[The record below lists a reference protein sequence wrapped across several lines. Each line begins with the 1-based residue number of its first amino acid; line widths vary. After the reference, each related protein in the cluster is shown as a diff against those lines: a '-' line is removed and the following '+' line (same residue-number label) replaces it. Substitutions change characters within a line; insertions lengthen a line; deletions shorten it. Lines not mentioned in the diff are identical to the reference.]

1 MLHAVNP
8 TNDFSAYLRD
18 ENDVV
23 FAPAESFE
31 AALHGFVID
40 WVAKN
45 AAEFGHIGCI
55 RGSGSANNE
64 IIRRHMLMFKSN
76 NPGVAT
82 LSFVPVRF
90 CSSLRPL
97 CQMNNQPPAVISLN
111 LPKPPLRLIGA
122 AALAIVALI
131 LVWTSFY
138 TVPAESEAVVLRFG
152 KFLKIAE
159 PGLQFKIPLGIDEYT
174 LVQTRRQL
182 KLEFG
187 FYTYGYTNPDQ
198 AGQQQV
204 EEKSMVT
211 GDLNAAL
218 VEWVVQYRISDP
230 KEYLFD
236 VRNPGQTLRD
246 LSEAAMREVIGDR
259 TVDEVITIGRQDIEI
274 SALARMQEL
283 ATRYKLGV
291 RVDQVQLKNVNPP
304 REVQASFNEVNKAQ
318 QDREN
323 AINIANGDYNE
334 AVPRA
339 RGQADQTIRGA
350 EGYRFKRVNEAEGDI
365 ASFNFMLGQYV
376 KAPEITRTRLYLET
390 MGDVL
395 PAMGPKIIIDDS
407 MKQLL
412 PILPLSLKPEA
423 KQ

>member
-1 MLHAVNP
+1 
-8 TNDFSAYLRD
+8 
-18 ENDVV
+18 
-23 FAPAESFE
+23 
-31 AALHGFVID
+31 
-40 WVAKN
+40 
-45 AAEFGHIGCI
+45 
-55 RGSGSANNE
+55 
-64 IIRRHMLMFKSN
+64 
-76 NPGVAT
+76 
-82 LSFVPVRF
+82 
-90 CSSLRPL
+90 
-97 CQMNNQPPAVISLN
+97 MNNQPPAVINLN
-111 LPKPPLRLIGA
+111 FPKPPMRLI
-122 AALAIVALI
+122 ALVAFLI
-131 LVWTSFY
+131 LALVIAWTSYY

-152 KFLKIAE
+152 KFLKIVE
-159 PGLQFKIPLGIDEYT
+159 PGLHFKIPLGVDEYT
-174 LVQTRRQL
+174 EVQTRRQL

-187 FYTYGYTNPDQ
+187 FFTAGYTNPDQ
-198 AGQQQV
+198 PSRQQL

-230 KEYLFD
+230 REYLFD
-236 VRNPGQTLRD
+236 VRNPNQTLRD
-246 LSEAAMREVIGDR
+246 LSEAAMREVVGDR

-274 SALARMQEL
+274 SGLARMQEL
-283 ATRYKLGV
+283 ASRYKLGIK
-291 RVDQVQLKNVNPP
+291 VDQVQLKNVNPP

-339 RGQADQTIRGA
+339 RGQADQMIRGA

-365 ASFNFMLGQYV
+365 ASFNFMLGQYI

-395 PAMGPKIIIDDS
+395 PAMGPKIIIDES

-412 PILPLSLKPEA
+412 PILPLSLKPETA
-423 KQ
+423 R

>member
-1 MLHAVNP
+1 
-8 TNDFSAYLRD
+8 
-18 ENDVV
+18 
-23 FAPAESFE
+23 
-31 AALHGFVID
+31 
-40 WVAKN
+40 
-45 AAEFGHIGCI
+45 
-55 RGSGSANNE
+55 
-64 IIRRHMLMFKSN
+64 
-76 NPGVAT
+76 
-82 LSFVPVRF
+82 
-90 CSSLRPL
+90 
-97 CQMNNQPPAVISLN
+97 MNNQPPAVVTLN
-111 LPKPPLRLIGA
+111 LPRPPLRLIA
-122 AALAIVALI
+122 AIALLIVALI
-131 LVWTSFY
+131 VVWTSYY
-138 TVPAESEAVVLRFG
+138 TVPAESEGVVLRFG
-152 KFLKIAE
+152 RFLKIVE
-159 PGLQFKIPLGIDEYT
+159 PGLHFKIPLGVDDVSE
-174 LVQTRRQL
+174 VKTRRQL

-198 AGQQQV
+198 PTQQQL

-365 ASFNFMLGQYV
+365 ASFNAILEQYS

-395 PAMGPKIIIDDS
+395 PSMGPKIIIDDA

-423 KQ
+423 K